1 MKRADDRSVSPKRGF
16 SLVEVLLA
24 LAMAAVG
31 FGVVLHSVGRQMA
44 MVSGSLDRHQMLMYA
59 SEALESNLARGVT
72 NSEVE
77 PQEIPIGAF
86 GESEDEA
93 QTEAA
98 KYFYKV
104 EAAPVTADPRV
115 EQVTVT
121 VSGDRGILRLS
132 AYRLKVRRE

>member
-1 MKRADDRSVSPKRGF
+1 MKRAEDGSVSPKRGF

-72 NSEVE
+72 NNEVE

-86 GESEDEA
+86 GSSEDEA